1 MEPNATPRTAP
12 QAQDQWADVNGVR
25 LRYRVEGPEGAPW
38 LTLSN
43 SLGTDL
49 TMWSAQ
55 AEALSPYFRLLRY
68 DTRGHGQSSAPQGPY
83 AIEQLRDDVIALWDH
98 LGIAR
103 SHFCGISMGG
113 LTGLAL
119 GIEHPDRLDKL
130 VLSNTAARVGS
141 EASWQ
146 TRIDTVQE
154 KTLAGFAD
162 TILSRWFTE
171 GFQTAHPEKLVPLR
185 AVLTTTSEA
194 GYCAN
199 CGALAS
205 ADLRDAAASVS
216 VPTLVIAGTHDL
228 STSAEQG
235 RWLHAQ
241 IPGARYKEFAA
252 GHIANVEK
260 ADAYSQTLLDFF
272 DRGALQEKTRYQK
285 GLAVRREV
293 LGAAHVDRSLQHL
306 TPFNEEFQDMITRYA
321 WGGIWTRDGLPR
333 HTRSLL
339 TIGLMI
345 ALNRN
350 EELAL
355 HLRAARNNGVTR
367 EEVKEVLL
375 QCAIYCGV
383 PAANSA
389 FHLAETIW
397 QEQDKAQNG

>member
-1 MEPNATPRTAP
+1 MELNANDRTAP
-12 QAQDQWADVNGVR
+12 QAQDQWADVNGIR

-49 TMWSAQ
+49 TMWAAQ
-55 AEALSPYFRLLRY
+55 VAALSPYFRVLRY
-68 DTRGHGQSSAPQGPY
+68 DTRGHGQSSTPQGPY
-83 AIEQLRDDVIALWDH
+83 TIDQLRGDVIALWDH

-119 GIEHPDRLDKL
+119 AIHHADRIDKL
-130 VLSNTAARVGS
+130 VLSNTAARVGT

-146 TRIDTVQE
+146 TRIDTVRE

-171 GFQTAHPEKLVPLR
+171 KFQAAHPEKLTPLR
-185 AVLTTTSEA
+185 AVLTTTSED

-199 CGALAS
+199 CSALAS
-205 ADLRDAAASVS
+205 ADLRDATPSVTA
-216 VPTLVIAGTHDL
+216 PTLVIAGTYDL

-241 IPGARYKEFAA
+241 IPGARYKELRT
-252 GHIANVEK
+252 GHIANVEQ
-260 ADAYSQTLLDFF
+260 ADAYSDTLLDFL
-272 DRGALQEKTRYQK
+272 DRGALQEKARYRK

-293 LGAAHVDRSLQHL
+293 LGATHVDRSLSNL
-306 TPFNEEFQDMITRYA
+306 TPFNEEFQDLITRYA

-355 HLRAARNNGVTR
+355 HLRAARNNGVSR

-389 FHLAETIW
+389 FHLAEKIW
-397 QEQDKAQNG
+397 QEQDAAQ

>member
-1 MEPNATPRTAP
+1 MEPNATDRATP
-12 QAQDQWADVNGVR
+12 QVQDQWADVNGVR
-25 LRYRVEGPEGAPW
+25 LRYRVEGPDGAPW
-38 LTLSN
+38 LTFSN

-49 TMWSAQ
+49 TMWWSQ
-55 AEALSPYFRLLRY
+55 ADVLSRYFRVLRY

-83 AIEQLRDDVIALWDH
+83 TIEQLRDDVIALWDH
-98 LGIAR
+98 LGVTR

-119 GIEHPDRLDKL
+119 AIHHPDRLDRL
-130 VLSNTAARVGS
+130 VLSNTAAKVGTD
-141 EASWQ
+141 ASWQ
-146 TRIDTVQE
+146 TRVDTVRE

-171 GFQTAHPEKLVPLR
+171 GFQAAHPEALTPLR
-185 AVLTTTSEA
+185 AVLKSTSQD

-205 ADLRDAAASVS
+205 ADLREQAALVKT
-216 VPTLVIAGTHDL
+216 PTLVIAGTYDL

-235 RWLHAQ
+235 RWLHGQ
-241 IPGARYKEFAA
+241 IAGARYKELAT
-252 GHIANVEK
+252 GHIANIEQASNYTQV
-260 ADAYSQTLLDFF
+260 LLDFL
-272 DRGALQEKTRYQK
+272 DRGALQEKTRYQM

-293 LGAAHVDRSLQHL
+293 LGSAHVDRSLTHL
-306 TPFNEEFQDMITRYA
+306 TPFNEEFQDLITRYA

-345 ALNRN
+345 ALNRG

-355 HLRAARNNGVTR
+355 HLRAARNNGVSR

-389 FHLAETIW
+389 FHLAEKIW
-397 QEQDKAQNG
+397 QEQDQQAND